1 MSGREVIV
9 IMGVSGTGKS
19 FIGRTLGRDMRI
31 PFLDADDFHPQ
42 ENISK
47 MKSGHSLN
55 DDDRFPWLDSI
66 RMEMSKME
74 SDKIVLACSALKES
88 YRQALEDKNYKL
100 NFIVLQAS
108 YETIF
113 NRMEN
118 RNHFMPSKLL
128 RSQFDTLEIPEYG
141 LHISAELKRS
151 VLLKK
156 IKTYL
161 NRS

>member
-1 MSGREVIV
+1 
-9 IMGVSGTGKS
+9 
-19 FIGRTLGRDMRI
+19 
-31 PFLDADDFHPQ
+31 
-42 ENISK
+42 

-55 DDDRFPWLDSI
+55 DEDRFPWLKSI
-66 RMEMSKME
+66 REEMSQME

-88 YRQALEDKNYKL
+88 YRQALEDKNYNL
-100 NFIVLQAS
+100 NFVVLQAS
-108 YETIF
+108 FDTIL

-118 RNHFMPSKLL
+118 RKHFMPSNLL
-128 RSQFDTLEIPEYG
+128 RSQFDTLEVPEYG
-141 LHISAELKRS
+141 LHISAELKRP

>member
-1 MSGREVIV
+1 MSAREVIV

-19 FIGRTLGRDMRI
+19 SIGKTLGRDLDM

-42 ENISK
+42 KNISK

-55 DDDRFPWLDSI
+55 DEDRFPWLYA
-66 RMEMSKME
+66 MKEHLSKMDSE
-74 SDKIVLACSALKES
+74 KIILACSALKES
-88 YRQALEDKNYKL
+88 YREALEDKSYNL

-108 YETIF
+108 FQTIF
-113 NRMEN
+113 KRMEN
-118 RNHFMPSKLL
+118 RKHFMPSKLL
-128 RSQFDTLEIPEYG
+128 RSQFDTLEIPKYG
-141 LHISAELKRS
+141 LHISAELKRP

>member
-1 MSGREVIV
+1 MDGREVIV

-19 FIGRTLGRDMRI
+19 SIGKTLSSNLNI

-42 ENISK
+42 KNISK
-47 MKSGHSLN
+47 MKSGHPLN
-55 DDDRFPWLDSI
+55 DKDRFPWLDSM
-66 RMEMSKME
+66 RKHLSKME
-74 SDKIVLACSALKES
+74 SEKIVLACSALKES
-88 YRQALEDKNYKL
+88 YRKALEDKNYKL

-108 YETIF
+108 FETIF

-118 RNHFMPSKLL
+118 RKHFMPSKLL
-128 RSQFDTLEIPEYG
+128 KSQFDALEIPDYG
-141 LHISAELKRS
+141 LHISAELKRF

-161 NRS
+161 NKS